1 MPVKLAIAMV
11 IVVTMTPLVV
21 GMVQTAEDS
30 MSSLTAE
37 SEARRIANAMYSAYG
52 GGIGTEEV
60 VIVTLPP
67 GESIEV
73 GGSGGE
79 EYFIWL
85 VDATG
90 AASKADVDIPRV
102 LCDKVTIS
110 GTATVRITCEMVDGV
125 YGITVSV

>member
-1 MPVKLAIAMV
+1 MKLAIAMI

-30 MSSLTAE
+30 MTSIAAE
-37 SEARRIANAMYSAYG
+37 SEARRMADAMQSAYLE
-52 GGIGTEEV
+52 GIGTEIT
-60 VIVTLPP
+60 VIVTVPS

-73 GGSGGE
+73 GGSDGD
-79 EYFIWL
+79 EYVIRI
-85 VDATG
+85 VDASG
-90 AASKADVDIPRV
+90 DVSRSILTPLSIPV

-110 GTATVRITCEMVDGV
+110 GTATVRIACEMVGGV